1 MTRLDSLLLKFTEYM
16 KINHFSPRT
25 IESYTRNIRYF
36 LDFLAELKI
45 ENIAEA
51 DRRLLADYQAR
62 VYLTA
67 HRGKPLAA
75 TTQRTRIIAVRH
87 FYQYLVKAGAVL
99 HDPTS
104 KLDLPRIPKQLPK
117 NILTK
122 KEIGALLGIPK
133 LTTARGIRDRAIL
146 ELLYSTGIRAS
157 ELINLTVHDLDLKNQ
172 ELRINKGKGS
182 KDRIVPLGESACD
195 FLVMYLR
202 ESRPQIAPPGQ
213 SLLFVNQSGRKFGR
227 SHLHSLIN
235 RYAKK
240 AGLST
245 TGPHALR
252 HTCATHLLKGK
263 ADIRQIQEL
272 LGHACIS
279 STQVYTRVEISD
291 LKRVLR
297 RYHPREKGEIETHE
311 R

>member
-1 MTRLDSLLLKFTEYM
+1 MTKLDSLLLKFTEYL
-16 KINHFSPRT
+16 KINNFSPRT
-25 IESYTRNIRYF
+25 VESYTQNIRYF
-36 LDFLAELKI
+36 FDFLAELKI
-45 ENIAEA
+45 ENISEA

-62 VYLTA
+62 VYLSA

-75 TTQRTRIIAVRH
+75 ATQRGRMIAVRH
-87 FYQYLVKAGAVL
+87 FYQYLLKAGIVL
-99 HDPTS
+99 HDPTG

-122 KEIGALLGIPK
+122 KEIGALLGMPK

-182 KDRIVPLGESACD
+182 KDRIVPLGETACD
-195 FLVMYLR
+195 FLEMYLR
-202 ESRPQIAPPGQ
+202 ESRPKFAPSGQ
-213 SLLFVNQSGRKFGR
+213 SLLFVNKSGRKLGR
-227 SHLHSLIN
+227 SHLHCLIN
-235 RYAKK
+235 RYAKQ
-240 AGLST
+240 AGLAT

-279 STQVYTRVEISD
+279 STQIYTRVEISD
-291 LKRVLR
+291 LKKVLK

>member
-1 MTRLDSLLLKFTEYM
+1 MMKLDSLLLKFTEYL
-16 KINHFSPRT
+16 KISGFSPRT
-25 IESYTRNIRYF
+25 IESYTQNVRYF
-36 LDFLAELKI
+36 LDFLTELKI
-45 ENIAEA
+45 ENIAEV

-62 VYLTA
+62 VYLSTY
-67 HRGKPLAA
+67 RGKPLAA
-75 TTQRTRIIAVRH
+75 GTQRGRLVPVQH
-87 FYQYLVKAGAVL
+87 FYQYLLKAGVVL

-104 KLDLPRIPKQLPK
+104 KLDLPRTPKQLPK

-122 KEIGALLGIPK
+122 KEIGALLGMPK

-146 ELLYSTGIRAS
+146 EVFYSTGIRVS

-172 ELRINKGKGS
+172 ELRINKGKGN
-182 KDRIVPLGESACD
+182 KDRIVPLGENACD
-195 FLVMYLR
+195 FLEMYLR
-202 ESRPQIAPPGQ
+202 ESRPKFAPLGQ
-213 SLLFVNQSGRKFGR
+213 NLLFVNKSGRKFSR
-227 SHLHSLIN
+227 SHLHCMIN

-240 AGLST
+240 AGLAT
-245 TGPHALR
+245 TGPHAIR

-279 STQVYTRVEISD
+279 STQIYTRVEISD
-291 LKRVLR
+291 LKKVLR
-297 RYHPREKGEIETHE
+297 RYHPREKGEIETNE